1 MKLKVSTLN
10 WQGSYRCQTYDNK
23 GKKVSKFERCKTNE
37 RKKGGGGLIKKDYL
51 IDYGFK
57 AKIMI
62 TWDKD
67 PPPAP
72 TSGSFDHFSIQFNR
86 NGNDPLLFFQ

>member
-1 MKLKVSTLN
+1 M
-10 WQGSYRCQTYDNK
+10 
-23 GKKVSKFERCKTNE
+23 
-37 RKKGGGGLIKKDYL
+37 
-51 IDYGFK
+51 
-57 AKIMI
+57 MI

-72 TSGSFDHFSIQFNR
+72 ASGSFDHFSIQFNR